1 MAGKARQQRIGAE
14 MQRVL
19 AELISREVRDPRVGM
34 VTLTAVQVA
43 PDLSVARV
51 LFVPFGGRQEIAEVQ
66 EGLARAAGYLRG
78 EVGRRLSLRHAPRLE
93 FVFDE
98 SIERADRLTRLIDD
112 AVRNEPTTGDP
123 RDDGDPR

>member
-51 LFVPFGGRQEIAEVQ
+51 LFVPFGGRQETDEVQ
-66 EGLARAAGYLRG
+66 EGLARASGYLRG

-112 AVRNEPTTGDP
+112 AVRNEPSPGDP

>member
-1 MAGKARQQRIGAE
+1 
-14 MQRVL
+14 VL

-51 LFVPFGGRQEIAEVQ
+51 LFVPFGGQQDTAEVL
-66 EGLARAAGYLRG
+66 EGLARASGFLRG

-112 AVRNEPTTGDP
+112 AVRGEPSPGEP

>member
-112 AVRNEPTTGDP
+112 AVRNEPSPGDP

>member
-1 MAGKARQQRIGAE
+1 
-14 MQRVL
+14 
-19 AELISREVRDPRVGM
+19 M

-51 LFVPFGGRQEIAEVQ
+51 LFVPFGGRQEIAEVH

-112 AVRNEPTTGDP
+112 AVRNEPSPGDS

>member
-51 LFVPFGGRQEIAEVQ
+51 LFVPFGGRQETDEVQ

>member
-51 LFVPFGGRQEIAEVQ
+51 LFVPFGGRQETGEVQ

-112 AVRNEPTTGDP
+112 AVRNEPSPGDP

>member
-51 LFVPFGGRQEIAEVQ
+51 LFVPFGGRKETDEVQ

-112 AVRNEPTTGDP
+112 AVRNEPSPGDP